1 MRLIPSTALAPL
13 FQRRIIVLPG
23 LFLSLRTTLHSSFCF
38 QSSFN
43 ALTPAVAAVY
53 QGSTMRTTRFLPAA
67 ALLAAALLPAQTPP
81 SSEPPQHPAPEA
93 RPDLNSPANIGRTQL
108 TNYLDDIA
116 AKETAARRATI
127 AAITTRTQAE
137 DRQSE
142 VRKKILTL
150 IGGLPEKTPL
160 NAKVLGT
167 TQAEGFRIEKILYES
182 QPNFPVTALL
192 YLPDPTP
199 GANTSTQQK
208 LPAIVVAPGHG
219 FTGKATDYTFASTFA
234 RNGFAVLSYDPIGQG
249 ERLQY
254 PDPADPSKTLL
265 KAATGEHGEA
275 GLQPTLIG
283 DSLARTF
290 AWDGIRAVD
299 YLTSRPEIDP
309 NRVGA
314 FGCSGG
320 GTMTAL
326 LGALDPRVHAIA
338 VACYL
343 TSFDTLLPT
352 LGPQDAEQ
360 STPNFIAG
368 GLDFPD
374 WVELAAPRPY
384 AIISTAQDMFPYAG
398 ALATVTESRRFYA
411 LFDPASA
418 GTPTSNSPPGIPT
431 GPTLNPDTANSIPA
445 NAALQWIT
453 GIGRHG
459 NLGPISGQI
468 VSFFLAHLAQSD
480 AAPILPPPPAPG
492 TSPFALPSSLPKDA
506 LQVTPTGQV
515 STSYPGSETV
525 HTLTLKRYATLPK
538 PKPLTEPPLQQI
550 IREVTHATV
559 KPGDPAPINTQSP
572 PLASPPEGDVH
583 VRHRFTLATAPGIN
597 IQAEFYRPADGK
609 HPVLIVLKDSLA
621 PALEPSRIE
630 EIKKFRALADAG
642 TAVLVIAPRPS
653 PPGNEETKASILGP
667 FYLTELRAELV
678 GKTLLGLR
686 VDDVIAAVNF
696 TSGGTTVDPNQ
707 ITAQASGHLGLVLLH
722 AAVLDPRLKH
732 IAIDHT
738 LESYSSLLD
747 APMPIDAPEDILPG
761 VLLHYDIP
769 DLIQSLG
776 PRLTLTKTR
785 PAEGALSR

>member
-1 MRLIPSTALAPL
+1 MQILRLIPA
-13 FQRRIIVLPG
+13 
-23 LFLSLRTTLHSSFCF
+23 TL
-38 QSSFN
+38 
-43 ALTPAVAAVY
+43 
-53 QGSTMRTTRFLPAA
+53 
-67 ALLAAALLPAQTPP
+67 LLAATMLSGQAPAPP
-81 SSEPPQHPAPEA
+81 SIPVGRAE
-93 RPDLNSPANIGRTQL
+93 LNK
-108 TNYLDDIA
+108 YLDEIA
-116 AKETAARRATI
+116 AKETAARRASI
-127 AAITTRTQAE
+127 AEIKTRAE
-137 DRQSE
+137 AEARQRE

-160 NAKVLGT
+160 KAKVLGS
-167 TQAEGFRIEKILYES
+167 TQVDGFRIEKILYES

-192 YLPDPTP
+192 YLPDAKP
-199 GANTSTQQK
+199 GVAQQK

-219 FTGKATDYTFASTFA
+219 FTGKATDYIFSSTFA

-254 PDPADPSKTLL
+254 PDPSDPSKTVS

-283 DSLARTF
+283 DALARTF

-299 YLTSRPEIDP
+299 YLLSRPEIDHD
-309 NRVGA
+309 RIGA

-338 VACYL
+338 VACYI
-343 TSFDTLLPT
+343 TSFDTLL
-352 LGPQDAEQ
+352 LSIGPQDSEQ
-360 STPNFIAG
+360 STPNFIAS

-374 WVELAAPRPY
+374 WVELGAPRPY

-398 ALATVTESRRFYA
+398 ALATTTESRRFYA

-418 GTPTSNSPPGIPT
+418 GTPTSNPAPGVPT
-431 GPTLNPDTANSIPA
+431 GPTLNPDTSNTIPA
-445 NAALQWIT
+445 TAALQWIT

-459 NLGPISGQI
+459 NLGPITGQI
-468 VSFFLAHLAQSD
+468 VSFFLTHLAHSD

-492 TSPFALPSSLPKDA
+492 TSPFALPASLPKDA

-515 STSYPGSETV
+515 STSYTGSETV
-525 HTLTLKRYATLPK
+525 HTLTMKRYAMLPK
-538 PKPLTEPPLQQI
+538 PKPLTTAQLERSV
-550 IREVTHATV
+550 REVTRATT

-572 PLASPPEGDVH
+572 ALASPPEGDVH

-609 HPVLIVLKDSLA
+609 HPVLIVLKDSLD
-621 PALEPSRIE
+621 PALEPSRVE

-642 TAVLVIAPRPS
+642 TAVLVVAPRPS
-653 PPGNEETKASILGP
+653 PPGTEETKSSILGP

-696 TSGGTTVDPNQ
+696 MQDSTTGDPNQ

-732 IAIDHT
+732 VTVDHA
-738 LESYSSLLD
+738 LESYASLLEV
-747 APMPIDAPEDILPG
+747 PLPINAPEDILPG
-761 VLLHYDIP
+761 VLLRYDVP
-769 DLIQSLG
+769 DLVRALG
-776 PRLTLTKTR
+776 PRLTLTNPLPGNVNPAQASAASTR
-785 PAEGALSR
+785 

>member
-1 MRLIPSTALAPL
+1 
-13 FQRRIIVLPG
+13 
-23 LFLSLRTTLHSSFCF
+23 
-38 QSSFN
+38 
-43 ALTPAVAAVY
+43 
-53 QGSTMRTTRFLPAA
+53 MRTLNLISAAA
-67 ALLAAALLPAQTPP
+67 ALLATAAVFAQSPP
-81 SSEPPQHPAPEA
+81 TK
-93 RPDLNSPANIGRTQL
+93 PDPNSPSNIGRTQL

-116 AKETAARRATI
+116 ARETATRRATI
-127 AAITTRTQAE
+127 AAITTRAQAE
-137 DRQSE
+137 ARQRE

-160 NAKVLGT
+160 NAKILGN

-192 YLPDPTP
+192 YLPNEKP
-199 GANTSTQQK
+199 GATRQK
-208 LPAIVVAPGHG
+208 LPAIVIAPGHG

-254 PDPADPSKTLL
+254 PNPADPTKTLL

-283 DSLARTF
+283 DALARTF

-309 NRVGA
+309 NRIGA

-343 TSFDTLLPT
+343 TSFDTLLPSI
-352 LGPQDAEQ
+352 GPQDSEQ
-360 STPNFIAG
+360 STPNFIAS

-398 ALATVTESRRFYA
+398 ALATATESRRFYA

-418 GTPTSNSPPGIPT
+418 GTPTNNPTPDIPT
-431 GPTLNPDTANSIPA
+431 GPTLNPDTSNSISTT
-445 NAALQWIT
+445 AALQWIT

-459 NLGPISGQI
+459 NLGPITSQI
-468 VSFFLAHLAQSD
+468 VSFFLTHLANSD
-480 AAPILPPPPAPG
+480 AAPILPPPPTPG
-492 TSPFALPSSLPKDA
+492 TSPFAPPASLPKDA

-515 STSYPGSETV
+515 STSYPNSETV
-525 HTLTLKRYATLPK
+525 HTLTLKRYTALPK
-538 PKPLTEPPLQQI
+538 PKPLPEPQLQQT
-550 IREVTHATV
+550 IREVTHATI
-559 KPGDPAPINTQSP
+559 KPSDPAPVNTQSP

-609 HPVLIVLKDSLA
+609 HPVLLVLKDSLD
-621 PALEPSRIE
+621 PALEPSRTE

-642 TAVLVIAPRPS
+642 TAILVIAPRPS
-653 PPGNEETKASILGP
+653 PPGIEETKASILGP

-686 VDDVIAAVNF
+686 VDDVIAAVSF
-696 TSGGTTVDPNQ
+696 TSEGTTVDPNQ
-707 ITAQASGHLGLVLLH
+707 ITAEASGHLGLVLLH
-722 AAVLDPRLKH
+722 AAILDPRIKH
-732 IAIDHT
+732 ITVDHT
-738 LESYSSLLD
+738 LESYKSLLE
-747 APMPIDAPEDILPG
+747 APMPIDAPEDFLPG
-761 VLLHYDIP
+761 VLRRYDIP
-769 DLIQSLG
+769 DLIKALG
-776 PRLTLTKTR
+776 PRVTVNPLPGT
-785 PAEGALSR
+785 ADLSVTAIPPGVFLQ

>member
-1 MRLIPSTALAPL
+1 VP
-13 FQRRIIVLPG
+13 F
-23 LFLSLRTTLHSSFCF
+23 
-38 QSSFN
+38 
-43 ALTPAVAAVY
+43 
-53 QGSTMRTTRFLPAA
+53 
-67 ALLAAALLPAQTPP
+67 
-81 SSEPPQHPAPEA
+81 PAPVV
-93 RPDLNSPANIGRTQL
+93 RKDNSNSPANIGRTQL

-116 AKETAARRATI
+116 AKETAARRTTI
-127 AAITTRTQAE
+127 ASITTRAQAE
-137 DRQSE
+137 ARQRE
-142 VRKKILTL
+142 VRQKILTL

-167 TQAEGFRIEKILYES
+167 TQAEGFRIEKILYQS

-192 YLPDPTP
+192 YLPDLKP
-199 GANTSTQQK
+199 GATSNPQQK
-208 LPAIVVAPGHG
+208 LPAIVIAPGHG

-254 PDPADPSKTLL
+254 PDPANPSATLL

-283 DSLARTF
+283 DALARTF

-299 YLTSRPEIDP
+299 YLISRPEIDP
-309 NRVGA
+309 NRIGA

-326 LGALDPRVHAIA
+326 LGALDTRVHAIA

-360 STPNFIAG
+360 STPNFIAS

-374 WVELAAPRPY
+374 WIELAAPRPY

-398 ALATVTESRRFYA
+398 ALATATEARRFYA

-418 GTPTSNSPPGIPT
+418 GTPTSNPTPGIPT
-431 GPTLNPDTANSIPA
+431 GPTLNPDTSNTIPA
-445 NAALQWIT
+445 TASLQWIT

-459 NLGPISGQI
+459 NLAPIAGQI
-468 VSFFLAHLAQSD
+468 VSFFLTHLAHSD
-480 AAPILPPPPAPG
+480 ATPILPPPPTPG
-492 TSPFALPSSLPKDA
+492 ASPFALPTSLPKDA
-506 LQVTPTGQV
+506 LQVTLTGQV

-525 HTLTLKRYATLPK
+525 HTLTLKRAHQTLRK
-538 PKPLTEPPLQQI
+538 ELRQSSLESK

-559 KPGDPAPINTQSP
+559 KPTDPAPINTESP

-609 HPVLIVLKDSLA
+609 HPMLLVLKDSLD
-621 PALEPSRIE
+621 PALEPSRTE
-630 EIKKFRALADAG
+630 EIKKLRALADAG

-696 TSGGTTVDPNQ
+696 MQDSTTGDPNQ

-722 AAVLDPRLKH
+722 AAALDPRLKH

-738 LESYSSLLD
+738 LESYASLLQ

-761 VLLHYDIP
+761 VLSHYDIP
-769 DLIQSLG
+769 DLIKALG
-776 PRLTLTKTR
+776 PRATITNPLPVTANLQALTNPLQ
-785 PAEGALSR
+785 

>member
-1 MRLIPSTALAPL
+1 MR
-13 FQRRIIVLPG
+13 
-23 LFLSLRTTLHSSFCF
+23 TLHLFPC
-38 QSSFN
+38 
-43 ALTPAVAAVY
+43 
-53 QGSTMRTTRFLPAA
+53 A
-67 ALLAAALLPAQTPP
+67 ALLAATLLSAQTPP
-81 SSEPPQHPAPEA
+81 STAPKA
-93 RPDLNSPANIGRTQL
+93 QPDPSSPANVGRAEL
-108 TNYLDDIA
+108 TNYLDEIA
-116 AKETAARRATI
+116 AKQTAARRATI
-127 AAITTRTQAE
+127 AAINTRTQAE
-137 DRQSE
+137 ARQHE
-142 VRKKILTL
+142 VHQKILTL

-167 TQAEGFRIEKILYES
+167 IQVEGFRIEKILYES

-192 YLPDPTP
+192 YVPDPKP
-199 GANTSTQQK
+199 NANPNTLQK

-254 PDPADPSKTLL
+254 PDPANAGSTLL

-283 DSLARTF
+283 DALARTF

-299 YLTSRPEIDP
+299 YLTSRPDIDP
-309 NRVGA
+309 NRIGA

-360 STPNFIAG
+360 STPNFISS

-374 WVELAAPRPY
+374 WVEVAAPRPY

-398 ALATVTESRRFYA
+398 ALATATESRRFYA

-418 GTPTSNSPPGIPT
+418 GTPTSNPPPGVPT
-431 GPTLNPDTANSIPA
+431 GPTLNPDSSNSIPA
-445 NAALQWIT
+445 TAALQWIT

-459 NLGPISGQI
+459 NLGPITDPI
-468 VSFFLAHLAQSD
+468 VSFFLTHLAHSE
-480 AAPILPPPPAPG
+480 AAPILPPPPTPG
-492 TSPFALPSSLPKDA
+492 SSTFALPANLPKDA
-506 LQVTPTGQV
+506 LQVTPTGQL
-515 STSYPGSETV
+515 STSCPGSETV

-538 PKPLTEPPLQQI
+538 PKPLTPPQLQQT

-597 IQAEFYRPADGK
+597 IQAEFYRSADGK
-609 HPVLIVLKDSLA
+609 HPVLLVLKDSLA
-621 PALEPSRIE
+621 PALEPSRTE

-696 TSGGTTVDPNQ
+696 MQGSTTGDPNQ

-732 IAIDHT
+732 ITIGHT
-738 LESYSSLLD
+738 LESYKSLLQS
-747 APMPIDAPEDILPG
+747 PMPIDAPEDILPG

-769 DLIQSLG
+769 DLIQTLG
-776 PRLTLTKTR
+776 HRATITNPLPGSANPQTLTTAS
-785 PAEGALSR
+785 P

>member
-1 MRLIPSTALAPL
+1 MPAP
-13 FQRRIIVLPG
+13 P
-23 LFLSLRTTLHSSFCF
+23 RTT
-38 QSSFN
+38 
-43 ALTPAVAAVY
+43 APPPAR
-53 QGSTMRTTRFLPAA
+53 SDP
-67 ALLAAALLPAQTPP
+67 
-81 SSEPPQHPAPEA
+81 
-93 RPDLNSPANIGRTQL
+93 NSPANIGRTQL

-127 AAITTRTQAE
+127 AAITTRAQAE
-137 DRQSE
+137 ARQRE
-142 VRKKILTL
+142 VRKKILAL

-160 NAKVLGT
+160 NAKSLGT

-192 YLPDPTP
+192 YLPDPKP
-199 GANTSTQQK
+199 GTNRSTQQK
-208 LPAIVVAPGHG
+208 LPAIVVAPGHY
-219 FTGKATDYTFASTFA
+219 FTGKASDYTFASTFA
-234 RNGFAVLSYDPIGQG
+234 RNGFAVLSYDPIGAG

-254 PDPADPSKTLL
+254 PDPADPNQTLL
-265 KAATGEHGEA
+265 KASTGEHGEA

-283 DSLARTF
+283 DAPARTF

-299 YLTSRPEIDP
+299 YLQSRAEIDP
-309 NRVGA
+309 NRIGA

-326 LGALDPRVHAIA
+326 LGVLDTRVHAIA

-343 TSFDTLLPT
+343 TSFDTLLPS

-360 STPNFIAG
+360 STPNFIASG
-368 GLDFPD
+368 PAGPALDFPD
-374 WVELAAPRPY
+374 WVEVAAPRPY

-398 ALATVTESRRFYA
+398 ALATVTEARRFYA

-418 GTPTSNSPPGIPT
+418 GTPTSNPPPGIPT
-431 GPTLNPDTANSIPA
+431 GPTLNPDTSNAIPA
-445 NAALQWIT
+445 TAALQWIT
-453 GIGRHG
+453 GIGRHA
-459 NLGPISGQI
+459 NLGPIAGQI
-468 VSFFLAHLAQSD
+468 VSFFLTHLAHSN
-480 AAPILPPPPAPG
+480 AAPILPPPPAPD
-492 TSPFALPSSLPKDA
+492 TSPSALPSSLPKDA

-515 STSYPGSETV
+515 ATSYPGSETV

-538 PKPLTEPPLQQI
+538 PKPLTALQLQQT
-550 IREVTHATV
+550 IREVTHAAV
-559 KPGDPAPINTQSP
+559 KPGDTAPINTQSP

-597 IQAEFYRPADGK
+597 IQAEFYRPSDGK
-609 HPVLIVLKDSLA
+609 HPVLLVLKDSLS
-621 PALEPSRIE
+621 PTLEPSRTE

-696 TSGGTTVDPNQ
+696 MQGSTTGDPNQ
-707 ITAQASGHLGLVLLH
+707 ITAVASGHLGLVLLH
-722 AAVLDPRLKH
+722 AAALDPRLKH
-732 IAIDHT
+732 ITINHT
-738 LESYSSLLD
+738 LESYASLLQ

-769 DLIQSLG
+769 DLIKALG
-776 PRLTLTKTR
+776 SRLTFANPLPGTANLQTLTTAS
-785 PAEGALSR
+785 P

>member
-1 MRLIPSTALAPL
+1 MR
-13 FQRRIIVLPG
+13 
-23 LFLSLRTTLHSSFCF
+23 TLH
-38 QSSFN
+38 
-43 ALTPAVAAVY
+43 L
-53 QGSTMRTTRFLPAA
+53 LPAA
-67 ALLAAALLPAQTPP
+67 ALLAAALVSAQSIPF
-81 SSEPPQHPAPEA
+81 PAPVVRKEN
-93 RPDLNSPANIGRTQL
+93 PNSPANIGRTQL

-116 AKETAARRATI
+116 AKETAARRTTI
-127 AAITTRTQAE
+127 AAITTRAQAE
-137 DRQSE
+137 ARQRE

-160 NAKVLGT
+160 NAKSLGT
-167 TQAEGFRIEKILYES
+167 TQAEGFRIEKILYQS

-192 YLPDPTP
+192 YLPDAKP
-199 GANTSTQQK
+199 GATSNTQQK
-208 LPAIVVAPGHG
+208 PPAIVIAPGHG

-254 PDPADPSKTLL
+254 PDPANPGATLL

-283 DSLARTF
+283 DALARTF

-309 NRVGA
+309 NRIGA

-360 STPNFIAG
+360 STPNFIAS

-374 WVELAAPRPY
+374 WIELAAPRPY

-398 ALATVTESRRFYA
+398 ALATTTEARRFYA
-411 LFDPASA
+411 LFDSASA
-418 GTPTSNSPPGIPT
+418 GTPTSNPPRGIPT
-431 GPTLNPDTANSIPA
+431 GPTLNPDTSNSIPA
-445 NAALQWIT
+445 TAALQWIT

-459 NLGPISGQI
+459 NLGPIAGPI
-468 VSFFLAHLAQSD
+468 VSFFLTHLAHSD
-480 AAPILPPPPAPG
+480 AAPILPPPPTPG
-492 TSPFALPSSLPKDA
+492 ASPFALPSSLPKDA

-515 STSYPGSETV
+515 ATSYPGSETV
-525 HTLTLKRYATLPK
+525 HTLTLKRWNRALRSELCPCPSLEGK
-538 PKPLTEPPLQQI
+538 

-559 KPGDPAPINTQSP
+559 KPGDPAPINTESS

-583 VRHRFTLATAPGIN
+583 VRHRFTLATAAGIN
-597 IQAEFYRPADGK
+597 IQAEFYRPVDGK
-609 HPVLIVLKDSLA
+609 HPMLLILKDSLS
-621 PALEPSRIE
+621 PTLEPSRTE
-630 EIKKFRALADAG
+630 EIKKLRALADAG

-653 PPGNEETKASILGP
+653 PPGTEETKASILGP

-686 VDDVIAAVNF
+686 VDDVIASVNF
-696 TSGGTTVDPNQ
+696 MQGSTTGDPNQ

-732 IAIDHT
+732 ITIDHT
-738 LESYSSLLD
+738 LESYASLLQ

-761 VLLHYDIP
+761 VLSHYDIP
-769 DLIQSLG
+769 DLIKALG
-776 PRLTLTKTR
+776 PRATITNPLPGTANLQAPTN
-785 PAEGALSR
+785 PSR

>member
-1 MRLIPSTALAPL
+1 MTSRLISAI
-13 FQRRIIVLPG
+13 F
-23 LFLSLRTTLHSSFCF
+23 
-38 QSSFN
+38 
-43 ALTPAVAAVY
+43 
-53 QGSTMRTTRFLPAA
+53 
-67 ALLAAALLPAQTPP
+67 LAAASLSAQTPTAA
-81 SSEPPQHPAPEA
+81 PAPA
-93 RPDLNSPANIGRTQL
+93 RPDPNSPSNIGRTQL
-108 TNYLDDIA
+108 TQYLDDIA

-127 AAITTRTQAE
+127 ASITTRALAE
-137 DRQSE
+137 ARQRE
-142 VRKKILTL
+142 VRAKILTL

-167 TQAEGFRIEKILYES
+167 TQADGFRIEKILYES

-192 YLPDPTP
+192 YLPD
-199 GANTSTQQK
+199 AKQQK

-219 FTGKATDYTFASTFA
+219 FTGKTTDYTFASTFA

-254 PDPADPSKTLL
+254 PDPADASKTLL
-265 KAATGEHGEA
+265 KASTGEHGEA

-283 DSLARTF
+283 DALARTF

-309 NRVGA
+309 NRIGA

-326 LGALDPRVHAIA
+326 LGALDTRVHSIA
-338 VACYL
+338 VACYI
-343 TSFDTLLPT
+343 TSFDALLPSI
-352 LGPQDAEQ
+352 GPQDSEQ
-360 STPNFIAG
+360 STPNFIAS

-398 ALATVTESRRFYA
+398 ALASATESRRFYA

-418 GTPTSNSPPGIPT
+418 GTPTNNPTPGIPT
-431 GPTLNPDTANSIPA
+431 GPTLNPDTANAIPST
-445 NAALQWIT
+445 AALQWIT

-468 VSFFLAHLAQSD
+468 VSFFLTHLAHSD
-480 AAPILPPPPAPG
+480 AQPILPPPPTPG
-492 TSPFALPSSLPKDA
+492 TSPFALPASLPKDA

-525 HTLTLKRYATLPK
+525 HTLTLKRYATLTK
-538 PKPLTEPPLQQI
+538 PKPLTEPQLQQT

-559 KPGDPAPINTQSP
+559 KSSDPAPINTQST

-609 HPVLIVLKDSLA
+609 HPVLLVLKDSLD
-621 PALEPSRIE
+621 PALEPSRTE

-653 PPGNEETKASILGP
+653 PPGIEETKASILGP
-667 FYLTELRAELV
+667 FYLTELRAELT

-686 VDDVIAAVNF
+686 VDDVISAVTF
-696 TSGGTTVDPNQ
+696 TSGGTTEDPNQ
-707 ITAQASGHLGLVLLH
+707 ISAQASGHLGLVLLH
-722 AAVLDPRLKH
+722 AAVLDPRIKH
-732 IAIDHT
+732 ITIDHT
-738 LESYSSLLD
+738 LESYKSLLD
-747 APMPIDAPEDILPG
+747 APMPINAPEDILPG
-761 VLLHYDIP
+761 VLRHYDIP
-769 DLIQSLG
+769 DLVKALG
-776 PRLTLTKTR
+776 SRVTFTDPLPGT
-785 PAEGALSR
+785 ADLSNRGTVMP

>member
-1 MRLIPSTALAPL
+1 MELQTGMTSIDLPLA
-13 FQRRIIVLPG
+13 
-23 LFLSLRTTLHSSFCF
+23 T
-38 QSSFN
+38 
-43 ALTPAVAAVY
+43 VY
-53 QGSTMRTTRFLPAA
+53 QGNTMRTLHL
-67 ALLAAALLPAQTPP
+67 LLAAALLVAAFVSAQTSVPF
-81 SSEPPQHPAPEA
+81 PAPVVRKEN
-93 RPDLNSPANIGRTQL
+93 PNSQANIGRTQL

-137 DRQSE
+137 ARQRE

-160 NAKVLGT
+160 NAKSLGT

-192 YLPDPTP
+192 YLPNAKP
-199 GANTSTQQK
+199 GANPKTQQK
-208 LPAIVVAPGHG
+208 LPAIVIAPGHG

-254 PDPADPSKTLL
+254 PDPDHPGQTLL
-265 KAATGEHGEA
+265 KASTGEHGEA

-283 DSLARTF
+283 DALARTF

-299 YLTSRPEIDP
+299 YLQSRPDIDP
-309 NRVGA
+309 NRIGA

-343 TSFDTLLPT
+343 TTFDTLLPA

-360 STPNFIAG
+360 STPNFIAS

-398 ALATVTESRRFYA
+398 ALATATESRRFYA

-418 GTPTSNSPPGIPT
+418 GTPAGNPTPGIPT
-431 GPTLNPDTANSIPA
+431 GPTLNPDTSNSIPA
-445 NAALQWIT
+445 TAALQWIT
-453 GIGRHG
+453 GVGRHG
-459 NLGPISGQI
+459 NLGPIAGQI
-468 VSFFLAHLAQSD
+468 VSFFLTHLAHSD
-480 AAPILPPPPAPG
+480 AQPIVPPPPEPG
-492 TSPFALPSSLPKDA
+492 TSPSALPASLPKDA

-525 HTLTLKRYATLPK
+525 QTLTLKRAQRTVR
-538 PKPLTEPPLQQI
+538 TELRVI
-550 IREVTHATV
+550 SLEDKVREVTHATI
-559 KPGDPAPINTQSP
+559 KPGDPAPVNTQSP
-572 PLASPPEGDVH
+572 PLESPPEGDVH

-621 PALEPSRIE
+621 PSLEPSRVE
-630 EIKKFRALADAG
+630 EIKRFRALADAG
-642 TAVLVIAPRPS
+642 TAVLVVAPRPS

-732 IAIDHT
+732 ITIDHT
-738 LESYSSLLD
+738 LESYKSLLH

-769 DLIQSLG
+769 DLIQTLG
-776 PRLTLTKTR
+776 PRLSLTKNQPEEGTR
-785 PAEGALSR
+785 LQ

>member
-1 MRLIPSTALAPL
+1 
-13 FQRRIIVLPG
+13 
-23 LFLSLRTTLHSSFCF
+23 
-38 QSSFN
+38 
-43 ALTPAVAAVY
+43 
-53 QGSTMRTTRFLPAA
+53 MRTTRLLPAA
-67 ALLAAALLPAQTPP
+67 ALLAAAFLPAQTPSP
-81 SSEPPQHPAPEA
+81 EPPQSPAPQA
-93 RPDLNSPANIGRTQL
+93 RPDPNSPANIGRTQL

-137 DRQSE
+137 ARQSE

-160 NAKVLGT
+160 NARVLGT

-192 YLPDPTP
+192 YLPDAKP
-199 GANTSTQQK
+199 GTNPNTQQK

-254 PDPADPSKTLL
+254 PDPSDPTKTLL

-283 DSLARTF
+283 DALARTF

-299 YLTSRPEIDP
+299 YLQSRREIDP
-309 NRVGA
+309 NRIGA

-343 TSFDTLLPT
+343 TSFDTLLPA

-360 STPNFIAG
+360 STPNFIAS

-398 ALATVTESRRFYA
+398 ALATATESRRFYA

-418 GTPTSNSPPGIPT
+418 GTPTGNPLPGIPT
-431 GPTLNPDTANSIPA
+431 GPTLNPDTSNSVLA
-445 NAALQWIT
+445 TAALQWIT

-459 NLGPISGQI
+459 NLGPITGQI
-468 VSFFLAHLAQSD
+468 VSFFLTHLARSD
-480 AAPILPPPPAPG
+480 AQPILPPPPTPG
-492 TSPFALPSSLPKDA
+492 NSPFTLPSTLPKDA

-515 STSYPGSETV
+515 ATSYPGSETV
-525 HTLTLKRYATLPK
+525 HTLTLKRAHQTFRTELVATSLESK
-538 PKPLTEPPLQQI
+538 

-559 KPGDPAPINTQSP
+559 KPSDPAPINTQSP

-621 PALEPSRIE
+621 PALEPSRTE

-642 TAVLVIAPRPS
+642 TAVLVVAPRPS

-707 ITAQASGHLGLVLLH
+707 ITAQASGHLGLVLLY
-722 AAVLDPRLKH
+722 AAVLDPRLKY
-732 IAIDHT
+732 ITIDHT
-738 LESYSSLLD
+738 LESYSSLLQ

-761 VLLHYDIP
+761 VLRHYDIP

-776 PRLTLTKTR
+776 PRLTFTKTQ
-785 PAEGALSR
+785 PEEGALSR

>member
-1 MRLIPSTALAPL
+1 MR
-13 FQRRIIVLPG
+13 
-23 LFLSLRTTLHSSFCF
+23 SLRLLFYASFF
-38 QSSFN
+38 
-43 ALTPAVAAVY
+43 
-53 QGSTMRTTRFLPAA
+53 AA
-67 ALLAAALLPAQTPP
+67 ALLTAQTPP
-81 SSEPPQHPAPEA
+81 ATPPAPSA
-93 RPDLNSPANIGRTQL
+93 APQAKHDPNSPANIGRTEL

-127 AAITTRTQAE
+127 AAIITRARAE
-137 DRQSE
+137 ARQRE
-142 VRKKILTL
+142 VRTKVLNL
-150 IGGLPEKTPL
+150 IGRLPEKTPL
-160 NAKVLGT
+160 NAKSLGVT
-167 TQAEGFRIEKILYES
+167 HAEGFRIEKILYES

-192 YLPDPTP
+192 YLPDPKP
-199 GANTSTQQK
+199 GAAQSLKRK

-283 DSLARTF
+283 DALARTF

-299 YLTSRPEIDP
+299 YLQSRPEIDP
-309 NRVGA
+309 DRIGA

-326 LGALDPRVHAIA
+326 LGALDSRVHAIA

-360 STPNFIAG
+360 STPNLIAS

-374 WVELAAPRPY
+374 WIELAAPRPY

-398 ALATVTESRRFYA
+398 GLATVTEARGFYA

-418 GTPTSNSPPGIPT
+418 GTPTGNPPPGIPT
-431 GPTLNPDTANSIPA
+431 GPTLNPDTANAIPA
-445 NAALQWIT
+445 AASLQWIT

-468 VSFFLAHLAQSD
+468 VSFFLTHLAHSD
-480 AAPILPPPPAPG
+480 ASPILPPPPAPG
-492 TSPFALPSSLPKDA
+492 TSPFALPSTLPKDA

-538 PKPLTEPPLQQI
+538 PKPLAAPQLQQTI
-550 IREVTHATV
+550 CDVTHASV
-559 KPGDPAPINTQSP
+559 KPTDPAPINTQSP
-572 PLASPPEGDVH
+572 PLESPPEGDVH
-583 VRHRFTLATAPGIN
+583 VRHRFTLATAPGVN

-609 HPVLIVLKDSLA
+609 HPVLLVLKDSLA
-621 PALEPSRIE
+621 ASLEPTRTE

-653 PPGNEETKASILGP
+653 PPGIEETKASILGP

-696 TSGGTTVDPNQ
+696 MQGSTTGDPNE
-707 ITAQASGHLGLVLLH
+707 ISAQASGHLGLVLLH
-722 AAVLDPRLKH
+722 AAVLDPRIKH
-732 IAIDHT
+732 ITIDHT
-738 LESYSSLLD
+738 LESYKSLLE
-747 APMPIDAPEDILPG
+747 APMPLDAPEDILPG

-769 DLIQSLG
+769 YLIRTLG
-776 PRLTLTKTR
+776 PRATVINPLPGTADLSA
-785 PAEGALSR
+785 PARFSK

>member
-1 MRLIPSTALAPL
+1 
-13 FQRRIIVLPG
+13 
-23 LFLSLRTTLHSSFCF
+23 
-38 QSSFN
+38 
-43 ALTPAVAAVY
+43 
-53 QGSTMRTTRFLPAA
+53 MRTLPLLSATC
-67 ALLAAALLPAQTPP
+67 LLAAALLFAQ
-81 SSEPPQHPAPEA
+81 SPAPA
-93 RPDLNSPANIGRTQL
+93 APQTRPDPNSLSNIGRTQL

-127 AAITTRTQAE
+127 ATITTRAQAE
-137 DRQSE
+137 ARQRE
-142 VRKKILTL
+142 VRKKIVSL

-160 NAKVLGT
+160 NAKVLGS
-167 TQAEGFRIEKILYES
+167 TQADGFRIEKIVYES

-192 YLPDPTP
+192 YLPDAKPGTP
-199 GANTSTQQK
+199 QQK
-208 LPAIVVAPGHG
+208 LPAIVVSPGHG
-219 FTGKATDYTFASTFA
+219 FSGKASDYTFASTFA

-254 PDPADPSKTLL
+254 PDPSDPSKTLL

-283 DSLARTF
+283 DAPSRIVV
-290 AWDGIRAVD
+290 WDSIRAVD
-299 YLTSRPEIDP
+299 YLISRPEIDS
-309 NRVGA
+309 NRIGA

-326 LGALDPRVHAIA
+326 LGALDPRVHATA

-343 TSFDTLLPT
+343 TSFDTLLPS

-360 STPNFIAG
+360 SIPNFIAS

-374 WVELAAPRPY
+374 WVEVAAPRPY

-398 ALATVTESRRFYA
+398 ALATTTETRRFYA

-418 GTPTSNSPPGIPT
+418 GTPTSNPTPGIPT
-431 GPTLNPDTANSIPA
+431 GPTLNPDTSNAIPA
-445 NAALQWIT
+445 SAALQWIT

-468 VSFFLAHLAQSD
+468 VSFFLAHLAHSD
-480 AAPILPPPPAPG
+480 AAPILPPPTTPG
-492 TSPFALPSSLPKDA
+492 SSPFALPASLPKDA

-515 STSYPGSETV
+515 STSYPSSETV

-538 PKPLTEPPLQQI
+538 PKPLTEPQLQRT

-559 KPGDPAPINTQSP
+559 KPSDPAPINTQSP
-572 PLASPPEGDVH
+572 PLVSPPEGDVH
-583 VRHRFTLATAPGIN
+583 VRHRFTLATAPGIK

-609 HPVLIVLKDSLA
+609 HPVLLVLKDSLD
-621 PALEPSRIE
+621 PALEPSRVE

-653 PPGNEETKASILGP
+653 PPGTEETKASILGP

-686 VDDVIAAVNF
+686 VDDVIAAVSF

-707 ITAQASGHLGLVLLH
+707 ISAQASGHLGLVLLH
-722 AAVLDPRLKH
+722 AAALDPRLKH
-732 IAIDHT
+732 ITVDHT
-738 LESYSSLLD
+738 LESYKSLLE
-747 APMPIDAPEDILPG
+747 APMPIDAPEDSLPG

-769 DLIQSLG
+769 DLIKQLG
-776 PRLTLTKTR
+776 PRVTFTNPLPGTADPRTLTTAS
-785 PAEGALSR
+785 P

>member
-1 MRLIPSTALAPL
+1 
-13 FQRRIIVLPG
+13 
-23 LFLSLRTTLHSSFCF
+23 
-38 QSSFN
+38 
-43 ALTPAVAAVY
+43 
-53 QGSTMRTTRFLPAA
+53 MRTSSLIAVTVFLAANLASAQTSQPAA
-67 ALLAAALLPAQTPP
+67 TP
-81 SSEPPQHPAPEA
+81 A
-93 RPDLNSPANIGRTQL
+93 RPDPNSPSNIGRTQL
-108 TNYLDDIA
+108 TQYLDDIA
-116 AKETAARRATI
+116 AKEAVARRATI
-127 AAITTRTQAE
+127 SSITTRAQAE
-137 DRQSE
+137 ARQRE
-142 VRKKILTL
+142 VRAKILTL
-150 IGGLPEKTPL
+150 IGGLPEKTSL

-167 TQAEGFRIEKILYES
+167 TQADGFRIEKILYES

-192 YLPDPTP
+192 YLPDGKP
-199 GANTSTQQK
+199 GISNQK

-254 PDPADPSKTLL
+254 PDPSDASKTLL
-265 KAATGEHGEA
+265 KASTGEHGEA

-283 DSLARTF
+283 DALARTF

-299 YLTSRPEIDP
+299 YLTSRVEIDP
-309 NRVGA
+309 SRIGA

-326 LGALDPRVHAIA
+326 LGALDARVQAIA

-343 TSFDTLLPT
+343 TSFDTLLPA
-352 LGPQDAEQ
+352 LGPQDSEQ
-360 STPNFIAG
+360 STPNFIAS

-398 ALATVTESRRFYA
+398 ALATATESRRFYS

-418 GTPTSNSPPGIPT
+418 GTPTNNPTPGIPT
-431 GPTLNPDTANSIPA
+431 GPTLNPDTSNTIPA
-445 NAALQWIT
+445 TANLQWIT

-468 VSFFLAHLAQSD
+468 VSFFLTHLAHSD
-480 AAPILPPPPAPG
+480 AQPILPPPSAPG
-492 TSPFALPSSLPKDA
+492 TSPFALPASLPKDA

-515 STSYPGSETV
+515 SVSYPGSETV

-538 PKPLTEPPLQQI
+538 PSPLTEPQLQQT
-550 IREVTHATV
+550 IREVTHATI
-559 KPGDPAPINTQSP
+559 KPSDPSPINTQSP
-572 PLASPPEGDVH
+572 ALVSPPEGDVH
-583 VRHRFTLATAPGIN
+583 VRHRFTLATAPSIN

-609 HPVLIVLKDSLA
+609 HPVLIVLKDSLD
-621 PALEPSRIE
+621 PILEASRGD
-630 EIKKFRALADAG
+630 EIKRFRALADAG
-642 TAVLVIAPRPS
+642 TAVLVVAPRPS
-653 PPGNEETKASILGP
+653 PPGIEETKASTLGP

-707 ITAQASGHLGLVLLH
+707 ISAQASGHLGLVLLH

-732 IAIDHT
+732 ITIDHT
-738 LESYSSLLD
+738 LESYKSLLE
-747 APMPIDAPEDILPG
+747 APMPINAPEDILPG
-761 VLLHYDIP
+761 VLRHYDIP
-769 DLIQSLG
+769 DLIKALG
-776 PRLTLTKTR
+776 
-785 PAEGALSR
+785 SRVTVTNSQP

>member
-1 MRLIPSTALAPL
+1 
-13 FQRRIIVLPG
+13 
-23 LFLSLRTTLHSSFCF
+23 
-38 QSSFN
+38 
-43 ALTPAVAAVY
+43 
-53 QGSTMRTTRFLPAA
+53 MRTLY
-67 ALLAAALLPAQTPP
+67 LLPAVSLVAAFLSAQSPTPP
-81 SSEPPQHPAPEA
+81 PIPPGVVFQKA
-93 RPDLNSPANIGRTQL
+93 DIISPANIGRTQL

-116 AKETAARRATI
+116 AKETAARRTTI
-127 AAITTRTQAE
+127 AAITTRAQAE
-137 DRQSE
+137 ARQRE
-142 VRKKILTL
+142 VRKKLLTL

-160 NAKVLGT
+160 NAKSLGT

-192 YLPDPTP
+192 YLPDPKP
-199 GANTSTQQK
+199 GAAQQK

-219 FTGKATDYTFASTFA
+219 FTGKVTDYAFASTFA

-254 PDPADPSKTLL
+254 PDPDHPGQTLL
-265 KAATGEHGEA
+265 KASTGEHGEA

-283 DSLARTF
+283 DALARTF

-299 YLTSRPEIDP
+299 YLTSRPEIDS
-309 NRVGA
+309 NRIGA

-343 TSFDTLLPT
+343 TSFDTLLPSI
-352 LGPQDAEQ
+352 GPQDSEQ
-360 STPNFIAG
+360 STPNLIAS

-398 ALATVTESRRFYA
+398 ALATATESRRWYA

-418 GTPTSNSPPGIPT
+418 GTPTSNPVPGIPT
-431 GPTLNPDTANSIPA
+431 GPTLNPDTSNTIPA
-445 NAALQWIT
+445 TAALQWIT

-459 NLGPISGQI
+459 NLGPLTSEI
-468 VSFFLAHLAQSD
+468 VSFFLTHLAHSD

-492 TSPFALPSSLPKDA
+492 TSPFALPTNLPKDA
-506 LQVTPTGQV
+506 FQVTPTGQV
-515 STSYPGSETV
+515 ATSYPGSETV
-525 HTLTLKRYATLPK
+525 HTNTLKRYAALPK
-538 PKPLTEPPLQQI
+538 PKPLTSSQLEQSI
-550 IREVTHATV
+550 CEVTHASV
-559 KPGDPAPINTQSP
+559 KPGDTAPINTQSP

-597 IQAEFYRPADGK
+597 IQVEFYRPADGK
-609 HPVLIVLKDSLA
+609 HPMLLVLKDSLD
-621 PALEPSRIE
+621 PALEPSRVE

-642 TAVLVIAPRPS
+642 TAVLVVAPRPS

-696 TSGGTTVDPNQ
+696 MQGSTTGDPNQ
-707 ITAQASGHLGLVLLH
+707 ITAEASGHLGLVLLH
-722 AAVLDPRLKH
+722 ASVLDPRLKH
-732 IAIDHT
+732 ITIDHA
-738 LESYSSLLD
+738 LESYASLLQ
-747 APMPIDAPEDILPG
+747 APMPIGASEDILPG

-769 DLIQSLG
+769 DLIKALG
-776 PRLTLTKTR
+776 PRLTFTNPLPGT
-785 PAEGALSR
+785 ANLSVATSSPEK

>member
-1 MRLIPSTALAPL
+1 MR
-13 FQRRIIVLPG
+13 
-23 LFLSLRTTLHSSFCF
+23 TLHLQPC
-38 QSSFN
+38 
-43 ALTPAVAAVY
+43 AA
-53 QGSTMRTTRFLPAA
+53 F
-67 ALLAAALLPAQTPP
+67 LAAALLSAQAPTAPRPAAASQPK
-81 SSEPPQHPAPEA
+81 
-93 RPDLNSPANIGRTQL
+93 PDPNGPANVGRTEL
-108 TNYLDDIA
+108 TNYLDGIA

-127 AAITTRTQAE
+127 ASITTRAQAE
-137 DRQSE
+137 ARQRE

-192 YLPDPTP
+192 YLPDPKP
-199 GANTSTQQK
+199 NANPNQQK
-208 LPAIVVAPGHG
+208 LPAIVVAPGHY
-219 FTGKATDYTFASTFA
+219 FTGKASDYTFASTFA

-254 PDPADPSKTLL
+254 PDPANPGTTLL
-265 KAATGEHGEA
+265 KASTGEHGEA

-283 DSLARTF
+283 DAPARTF

-299 YLTSRPEIDP
+299 YLQSRPEIDP
-309 NRVGA
+309 NRIGA

-360 STPNFIAG
+360 STPNFIASG
-368 GLDFPD
+368 PAGPTLDFPD
-374 WVELAAPRPY
+374 WIEVAAPRPY

-398 ALATVTESRRFYA
+398 ALATATEARRFYA

-418 GTPTSNSPPGIPT
+418 GSPTNNPPPGIPT
-431 GPTLNPDTANSIPA
+431 GPTLNPDTSNSIPA
-445 NAALQWIT
+445 TAALQWIT
-453 GIGRHG
+453 GIGRHA
-459 NLGPISGQI
+459 NLNPIAGQI
-468 VSFFLAHLAQSD
+468 VSFFLTHLAHSD

-492 TSPFALPSSLPKDA
+492 TSPFALPPTLPQDA
-506 LQVTPTGQV
+506 LQVTPSGQV

-525 HTLTLKRYATLPK
+525 HTLILKRYATLPK
-538 PKPLTEPPLQQI
+538 PKPLTPPQLQQA
-550 IREVTHATV
+550 IREVTHATA
-559 KPGDPAPINTQSP
+559 KPGDPAPTNTQSP

-583 VRHRFTLATAPGIN
+583 LRHRFTLATAPGIN

-609 HPVLIVLKDSLA
+609 HPMLLILKDSLS
-621 PALEPSRIE
+621 PTLEPSRTE
-630 EIKKFRALADAG
+630 EIKKLRALADAG

-696 TSGGTTVDPNQ
+696 MQASTTGDPSQ
-707 ITAQASGHLGLVLLH
+707 ITAEASGHLGLVLLH
-722 AAVLDPRLKH
+722 AAALDPRLKH
-732 IAIDHT
+732 ITIDHT
-738 LESYSSLLD
+738 LESYKSLLE

-776 PRLTLTKTR
+776 PRLTLSKTR
-785 PAEGALSR
+785 PEEGALSQ